1 MPRIIPSVRKLWR
14 LSKRRSPRSVLPRK
28 SLLNL
33 YHPAG
38 TKDYAPYVSQ
48 LIAAKPDVIFTP
60 NWGNDLT
67 LLLKQGRPDG
77 NETESILLLYQ

>member
-1 MPRIIPSVRKLWR
+1 MAEVF
-14 LSKRRSPRSVLPRK
+14 
-28 SLLNL
+28 
-33 YHPAG
+33 HPTG

-67 LLLKQGRPDG
+67 LLLKQGRPLGMKQKVFSYYLCDEVLIPSLG
-77 NETESILLLYQ
+77 DDNLIIGDMGTGTVP